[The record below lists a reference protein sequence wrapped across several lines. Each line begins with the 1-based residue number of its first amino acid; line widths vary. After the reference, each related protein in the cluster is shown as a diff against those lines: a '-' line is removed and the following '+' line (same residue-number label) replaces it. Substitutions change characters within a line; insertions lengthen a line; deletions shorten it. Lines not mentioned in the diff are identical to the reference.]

1 MPEKQETKKFDNS
14 ELLRKAAIDREDYY
28 DQIEMLKREERIKSE
43 ADAIW
48 QEEKR
53 RNILDLEDQISAFES
68 SNRYLL
74 NSISYIYN
82 QGDDSNYR
90 EIELFKEKIEK
101 NERKITDLR
110 IEIDDV
116 TSKKRP
122 L

>member
-53 RNILDLEDQISAFES
+53 RNILDLEDQISALES